1 MDNQNKTKQKQ
12 QVIDTKYESPLSF
25 YVMLSLITI
34 FITLIQV
41 SASSLATLSFSLTP
55 KPLEGKTERKE
66 SSLVSPSN
74 NSNNNPD
81 NSNPPKNSPRNSP
94 KDSDTQNFQKAMIP
108 ILKFEGTCSDDPY
121 DSGGRTYMGITTRVA
136 RRNGYR
142 GDVCNMPKSQVYA
155 IYKKDYWDILPVNL
169 AYPEKLALFNIT
181 INGSS
186 RRCKSKSTAE
196 AMLDCQQKYYESLR
210 VFWRFGKGW
219 TRRNN
224 YFISLIQELRRKGY

>member
-1 MDNQNKTKQKQ
+1 MDNQNKTKQNKQ
-12 QVIDTKYESPLSF
+12 NKETINTEYESPLSF
-25 YVMLSLITI
+25 YVILSLIAVL
-34 FITLIQV
+34 ITLVQV
-41 SASSLATLSFSLTP
+41 SSASLASLPFLSSPEKTP
-55 KPLEGKTERKE
+55 KPTEEKP
-66 SSLVSPSN
+66 LANNSN
-74 NSNNNPD
+74 NSNSS
-81 NSNPPKNSPRNSP
+81 NSFRNS
-94 KDSDTQNFQKAMIP
+94 DDQNFQKAMIP
-108 ILKFEGTCSDDPY
+108 ILKFEGKCSDDRY

-142 GDVCNMPKSQVYA
+142 GDVCNMPESQVYA

-186 RRCKSKSTAE
+186 HRCKNKSTAE
-196 AMLDCQQKYYESLR
+196 AMLACQQKYYKSLR

-224 YFISLIQELRRKGY
+224 YFISLIQQLRREGH

>member
-1 MDNQNKTKQKQ
+1 MNNQNKTKQNKQ
-12 QVIDTKYESPLSF
+12 NKETINTEYESPLSF
-25 YVMLSLITI
+25 YVILSLIAVL
-34 FITLIQV
+34 ITLVQV
-41 SASSLATLSFSLTP
+41 SSASLASLPFLSSPEKTP
-55 KPLEGKTERKE
+55 KTSKPTEEK
-66 SSLVSPSN
+66 SLANNSKVSN
-74 NSNNNPD
+74 NSNS
-81 NSNPPKNSPRNSP
+81 SNPSRNS
-94 KDSDTQNFQKAMIP
+94 DDQNFRKAMIP
-108 ILKFEGTCSDDPY
+108 ILKFEGKCSDDRY

-142 GDVCNMPKSQVYA
+142 GDVCNMPESQVYA

-186 RRCKSKSTAE
+186 RRCKNKSTAE
-196 AMLDCQQKYYESLR
+196 AMLACQQKYYESLR

-224 YFISLIQELRRKGY
+224 YFISLIQQLRREGH